1 MYKFN
6 LSQKVI
12 DIAGVKIGGQ
22 PGEWPTV
29 MCGSIFYGGHKI
41 VSDASEG
48 IFDKGAARELLQREE
63 ELAEQFGMQRL
74 PDIIGDTTA
83 ALIKYVDFVLQYVD
97 GPILVDSASVRT
109 LLETFQ
115 RYSGSEVMDRLVY
128 SPIDGHHKN
137 EHFEMIKKLGIKNA
151 LLLAFSPEAIMPMQK
166 FELLLG
172 KDWESDLN
180 EGTVKDGLLGRAMAS
195 GIENVL
201 VDVGVIDLQ
210 GTAWSAL
217 GINQVKKLQGL
228 PAGCAPANALFS
240 WQRKHK
246 ERLLSPAQVS
256 ATGTAVYAST
266 IYWGADFVLYGPMRC
281 AEWAYP
287 ACAVNDALM
296 AYGAR
301 LSGIRPKE
309 KSHPLYNL
317 K

>member
-210 GTAWSAL
+210 GTAECS
-217 GINQVKKLQGL
+217 GHQPGEKT
-228 PAGCAPANALFS
+228 AGAACRLCACKRS
-240 WQRKHK
+240 
-246 ERLLSPAQVS
+246 
-256 ATGTAVYAST
+256 
-266 IYWGADFVLYGPMRC
+266 I
-281 AEWAYP
+281 
-287 ACAVNDALM
+287 
-296 AYGAR
+296 
-301 LSGIRPKE
+301 
-309 KSHPLYNL
+309 
-317 K
+317 

>member
-1 MYKFN
+1 MYKYD
-6 LSQKVI
+6 LPQKVI

-48 IFDKGAARELLQREE
+48 IFNKGAARELLRREG

-74 PDIIGDTTA
+74 PDVIGDTPK
-83 ALIKYVDFVLQYVD
+83 ALIKYVDFVLENVD
-97 GPILVDSASVRT
+97 GPILVDSASVKT

-115 RYSGSEVMDRLVY
+115 HYSGSEVMDRLIY
-128 SPIDGHHKN
+128 SPIDGHHKD

-151 LLLAFSPEAIMPMQK
+151 LLLAFSPEAVMPNQK

-172 KDWESDLN
+172 KDWEKALKIGVA
-180 EGTVKDGLLGRAMAS
+180 EDGLLGRAKAS
-195 GIENVL
+195 GIKNVL

-217 GINQVKKLQGL
+217 AINQVKKLLGL
-228 PAGCAPANALFS
+228 PAGCAPANALYS

-246 ERLLSPAQVS
+246 ERLTSPAQIS
-256 ATGTAVYAST
+256 ATGTAVYAAT